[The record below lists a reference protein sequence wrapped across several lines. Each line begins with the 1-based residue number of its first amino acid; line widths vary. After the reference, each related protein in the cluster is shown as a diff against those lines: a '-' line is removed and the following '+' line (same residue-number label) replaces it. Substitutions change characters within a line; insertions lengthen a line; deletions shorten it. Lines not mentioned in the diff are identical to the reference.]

1 MKVEHLSMEVDMG
14 AYIAHGCLN
23 FSRRRRQRE
32 DRSSLSISFGE
43 EKFDRLCLYHFDG
56 FGRDKG
62 GLGHMH
68 ACNGYGDIT
77 TDMGFISRVEEAL
90 KPEEFDG
97 K

>member
-1 MKVEHLSMEVDMG
+1 
-14 AYIAHGCLN
+14 
-23 FSRRRRQRE
+23 
-32 DRSSLSISFGE
+32 
-43 EKFDRLCLYHFDG
+43 
-56 FGRDKG
+56 
-62 GLGHMH
+62 MH